1 MLCVCCSYSSR
12 AQPGPW
18 RDKASSPC
26 ARRARA
32 RPLEGPSPKLLR
44 LSRHRPSGQ
53 GPYSTRLSRSKR
65 RLEER
70 KGEAGKWTRVAA
82 RAGDGA
88 RERVR
93 EDGGWLTGADERWR
107 EGTDILCALLGSLW
121 TRDAECEGQREGA
134 MSWETATTTRGRSGG
149 GGEGAHLVAKDV
161 GRHGA
166 QAGPSRGGRGGE
178 RAARRPLSLSRL
190 DLSLSAS
197 LCSASLCSLD
207 TRQASPMAMMDD
219 PRWLPLERCVPAS
232 SSSPSSPPLV
242 QLAHPRL
249 ATQQPRQLQPMECI
263 PRPRHVQPQR
273 LPLHRRLGPRPRAP
287 RLRQAARK
295 GRPHAL
301 PRHQGV
307 RGHAQDAGRPHP
319 QGRRRGRRGRHLLQ
333 ADESRRPFAPP
344 CAHRGCSD

>member
-1 MLCVCCSYSSR
+1 VAEKEKERERARTYTCGWTRWIVTSFSASRRISEARTVTDVVPSPTSSSWTLEMLTRILAAGLSRAMLLRMVAPSLVTVISPVEVEWRILFMPLGPRVDLTRSPRARAPTKDERRACEERIGSTSARGRLGSSGRMLCVCCSYSSR

-53 GPYSTRLSRSKR
+53 GPYSARLSRSKR

-166 QAGPSRGGRGGE
+166 QAGPSRGERGGE
-178 RAARRPLSLSRL
+178 RAARRPLSLRVVSTSR
-190 DLSLSAS
+190 S
-197 LCSASLCSLD
+197 
-207 TRQASPMAMMDD
+207 R
-219 PRWLPLERCVPAS
+219 PAS
-232 SSSPSSPPLV
+232 
-242 QLAHPRL
+242 
-249 ATQQPRQLQPMECI
+249 
-263 PRPRHVQPQR
+263 
-273 LPLHRRLGPRPRAP
+273 
-287 RLRQAARK
+287 
-295 GRPHAL
+295 AL
-301 PRHQGV
+301 PRSALSTPAKPHQW
-307 RGHAQDAGRPHP
+307 P
-319 QGRRRGRRGRHLLQ
+319 
-333 ADESRRPFAPP
+333 
-344 CAHRGCSD
+344 